1 MDITLLIPYGRENAV
16 TRAELSRLTGL
27 PDRAVRDL
35 IKRQVASGA
44 RILSSSGGRGY
55 WMSDDVDEVA
65 AFVEETR
72 RRSKSTVLNVL
83 PLERWVCS
91 QKGIRTT
98 QVRPHLRRLHRAA
111 EVAGQISLDVMQT

>member
-1 MDITLLIPYGRENAV
+1 MDITILIPYGRENAV
-16 TRAELSRLTGL
+16 T
-27 PDRAVRDL
+27 RAVRDL

-55 WMSDDVDEVA
+55 WMSDDADEVA

-83 PLERWVCS
+83 PPERWVCS

-98 QVRPHLRRLHRAA
+98 QVRGRTSGVCIAAQRLRGKS
-111 EVAGQISLDVMQT
+111 VWT